1 MPTEVEN
8 YVQVRLALKRFAPD
22 LSKQTQKEM
31 ANALRP
37 VVARARGFIPAD
49 AQLLSGWVKSTA
61 SIDTTNYRA
70 FPTFNSSDAKRG
82 LGYRVT
88 PSRPNKSGFVSLAR
102 IQQSNAGGAIYETAG
117 RLNKNGKKQ
126 GPMVLRYLNG
136 VYDQTTHTGK
146 QYSKS
151 LNPNAGQ
158 QFMESIN
165 STGQLVNARPKGIKG
180 RPTRKQTGRALYRA
194 WAEDNG
200 VANAAVIK
208 AIENSIANFVKATT
222 YQPKAAA

>member
-8 YVQVRLALKRFAPD
+8 ALELRLALKKYMPD
-22 LSKQTQKEM
+22 LAKETQDEM

-49 AQLLSGWVKSTA
+49 SKLLSGWVKGTA
-61 SIDTTNYRA
+61 SIDTSNYRA
-70 FPTFNSSDAKRG
+70 FPTFSSSDAKRG

-88 PSRPNKSGFVSLAR
+88 PSKPNKSGFVSLAR

-117 RLNKNGKKQ
+117 RLNPNGRSQ
-126 GPMVLRYLNG
+126 GPIVDRYLNG

-146 QYSKS
+146 QYSTS

-158 QFMESIN
+158 QFMNNLN
-165 STGQLVNARPKGIKG
+165 SAGPLVNARPKGMKG
-180 RPTRKQTGRALYRA
+180 RPSRKQIGRAMYRA
-194 WAEDNG
+194 YAEDNG
-200 VANAAVIK
+200 VALKALMK
-208 AIENSIANFVKATT
+208 AIENAKYKFEEKM
-222 YQPKAAA
+222 AA

>member
-8 YVQVRLALKRFAPD
+8 ALELRLALKKYMPD
-22 LSKQTQKEM
+22 LAKETQDEM

-49 AQLLSGWVKSTA
+49 SKLLSGWVKGTA

-70 FPTFNSSDAKRG
+70 FPTFSSSDAKRG

-88 PSRPNKSGFVSLAR
+88 PSKPNKSGFVSLAR

-117 RLNKNGKKQ
+117 RLNPNGKRQ
-126 GPMVLRYLNG
+126 GPIVDRYLNG

-146 QYSKS
+146 QYSTS

-158 QFMESIN
+158 QFMN
-165 STGQLVNARPKGIKG
+165 NLNAAGPLVNARPKGMQG
-180 RPTRKQTGRALYRA
+180 RPSRKQIGRAMYRA
-194 WAEDNG
+194 YAEDNG
-200 VANAAVIK
+200 VALKALIK
-208 AIENSIANFVKATT
+208 AIENAKYKFEEKM
-222 YQPKAAA
+222 AA

>member
-8 YVQVRLALKRFAPD
+8 AVQVRLALKRFAPD
-22 LSKQTQKEM
+22 LSKQTQTEM

-49 AQLLSGWVKSTA
+49 AQLLSGWVKETA
-61 SIDTTNYRA
+61 SIDTSYYRA

-88 PSRPNKSGFVSLAR
+88 PSKPNKSGYVSLAR
-102 IQQSNAGGAIYETAG
+102 IQQTNAGGAIYETSG
-117 RLNKNGKKQ
+117 RKNPQ
-126 GPMVLRYLNG
+126 GRIQG
-136 VYDQTTHTGK
+136 TSKDS
-146 QYSKS
+146 SKS
-151 LNPNAGQ
+151 LNPNAGK
-158 QFMESIN
+158 QFLDNLNGI
-165 STGQLVNARPKGIKG
+165 GPLVNARPKGMVG
-180 RPTRKQTGRALYRA
+180 SPSRKQTGRAMYRA

-200 VANAAVIK
+200 VANAAVLK
-208 AIENSIANFVKATT
+208 AIDNSINNFVKATT

>member
-8 YVQVRLALKRFAPD
+8 ALELRIALKKFMPD
-22 LSKQTQKEM
+22 LAKETQDEM

-37 VVARARGFIPAD
+37 VVVRARGFIPAD
-49 AQLLSGWVKSTA
+49 ARLLSGWVKDTA
-61 SIDTTNYRA
+61 SIESINYRP
-70 FPTFNSSDAKRG
+70 FPTFNSSEAKRG

-102 IQQSNAGGAIYETAG
+102 IQQTNAAGAIYETAG
-117 RLNKNGKKQ
+117 RLNPNGRPQ
-126 GPMVLRYLNG
+126 GPMVENYRTG
-136 VYDQTTHTGK
+136 GMQRSSGK

-151 LNPNAGQ
+151 LNPNAGK
-158 QFMESIN
+158 QFVDSLN
-165 STGQLVNARPKGIKG
+165 STGPLVNARPMGMKG
-180 RPTRKQTGRALYRA
+180 RPNRKQTGRAMYRA

-208 AIENSIANFVKATT
+208 AIENAKMQFEQ
-222 YQPKAAA
+222 YMAA

>member
-8 YVQVRLALKRFAPD
+8 ALELRLALKKYMPD
-22 LSKQTQKEM
+22 LAKETQDEM

-49 AQLLSGWVKSTA
+49 SKLLSGWVKGTA

-70 FPTFNSSDAKRG
+70 FPTFSSSDAKRG

-88 PSRPNKSGFVSLAR
+88 PSKPNKSGFVSLAR

-117 RLNKNGKKQ
+117 RLNPNGKRQ
-126 GPMVLRYLNG
+126 GPIVDRYLNG

-146 QYSKS
+146 QYSTS

-158 QFMESIN
+158 QFMN
-165 STGQLVNARPKGIKG
+165 NLNAAGPLVNARPKGMQG
-180 RPTRKQTGRALYRA
+180 RPSRKQIGRAMYRA
-194 WAEDNG
+194 YAEDNS
-200 VANAAVIK
+200 VALKALMK
-208 AIENSIANFVKATT
+208 AIENAKYKFEEKM
-222 YQPKAAA
+222 AA

>member
-165 STGQLVNARPKGIKG
+165 STGQLVNARPKGMKG

>member
-8 YVQVRLALKRFAPD
+8 ALELRLALKKYMPD
-22 LSKQTQKEM
+22 LSKETQTQM

-49 AQLLSGWVKSTA
+49 ARLLSGWVKGTA

-70 FPTFNSSDAKRG
+70 FPTFSSSDAKRG

-102 IQQSNAGGAIYETAG
+102 IQQANAGGAIYETAG
-117 RLNKNGKKQ
+117 RLSPNGRRQ
-126 GPMVLRYLNG
+126 GPIVDRYLNG
-136 VYDQTTHTGK
+136 VYDQTTHTGR
-146 QYSKS
+146 QYSTS

-165 STGQLVNARPKGIKG
+165 STGKLVSARPKGLRG
-180 RPTRKQTGRALYRA
+180 RPSRKQTGRAMYRA
-194 WAEDNG
+194 YAEDNG
-200 VANAAVIK
+200 VALAALIK
-208 AIENSIANFVKATT
+208 AIENAKQKFEGKM
-222 YQPKAAA
+222 AA

>member
-8 YVQVRLALKRFAPD
+8 ALELRLALKKFMPD
-22 LSKQTQKEM
+22 LAKETQDEM

-37 VVARARGFIPAD
+37 VVARARGFIPSEAK
-49 AQLLSGWVKSTA
+49 LLSGWVKGTS
-61 SIDTTNYRA
+61 SIDTIKYRA

-88 PSRPNKSGFVSLAR
+88 PSKPNKSGFVSLAR
-102 IQQSNAGGAIYETAG
+102 IQQANAGGAIYETAG
-117 RLNKNGKKQ
+117 RLNPDGRKQ
-126 GPMVLRYLNG
+126 GPVVDRYKNG

-146 QYSKS
+146 QYSTS

-158 QFMESIN
+158 QFVDN
-165 STGQLVNARPKGIKG
+165 LNAAGPLVNARPKGMQGK
-180 RPTRKQTGRALYRA
+180 PTRKQTGRAMYRA

-200 VANAAVIK
+200 VALTAVIK
-208 AIENSIANFVKATT
+208 AIENAKYKFEEKM
-222 YQPKAAA
+222 AA

>member
-8 YVQVRLALKRFAPD
+8 ALELRIALKKFMPD
-22 LSKQTQKEM
+22 LAKETQDEM

-37 VVARARGFIPAD
+37 VVVRARGFIPAD
-49 AQLLSGWVKSTA
+49 ARLLSGWVKDTA
-61 SIDTTNYRA
+61 SIESINYRP
-70 FPTFNSSDAKRG
+70 FPTFSSSEAKRG

-102 IQQSNAGGAIYETAG
+102 IQQTNAAGAIYETAG
-117 RLNKNGKKQ
+117 RLNPNGRPQ
-126 GPMVLRYLNG
+126 GPMVKNYRTG
-136 VYDQTTHTGK
+136 GMQRSSGK

-151 LNPNAGQ
+151 LNPNAGK
-158 QFMESIN
+158 QFVNSLN
-165 STGQLVNARPKGIKG
+165 STGPLVNARPMGMKG
-180 RPTRKQTGRALYRA
+180 RPSRKQTGRAMYRA

-208 AIENSIANFVKATT
+208 AIENSKMQFEQ
-222 YQPKAAA
+222 YMAA